1 MTMTNDEINAKIA
14 TLQGWAEMP
23 PEFAFTWQRPIGAC
37 VQCLDDAPDYAGSMQ
52 YSSELID
59 EIVSVAGF
67 SVTIEINGSSFLSSC
82 KIYEDGALVV
92 EFARDTAE
100 EAICLAYIAWKERQA
115 A

>member
-1 MTMTNDEINAKIA
+1 MTNEEINAKIA
-14 TLQGWAEMP
+14 RLQGWEHLPPPAMP
-23 PEFAFTWQRPIGAC
+23 AWQRPTENGMEEMFD
-37 VQCLDDAPDYAGSMQ
+37 LTDWAGGPICKAW
-52 YSSELID
+52 ELID

-82 KIYEDGALVV
+82 KIYEDGALAV